1 MRLLVILLLSFTP
14 LLGISQ
20 KKDKQQQKEQKGI
33 QVVVS
38 GNIFNVESDSIF
50 ISQFFG
56 DRYEDLAFTKFKK
69 DGTFKFSAKL
79 PQADFYVLRFDNSHL
94 NLILRDGS
102 DIQVY
107 GDGKNI
113 DEFANI
119 IGSDESMRMNEFLRV
134 DKAWK
139 AKVDSA
145 NLAIQENPAVKQEV
159 SRKMQ
164 AEFQQ
169 YQGKVQAYIAQ
180 NANSP
185 ALLPVLNAISA
196 DQDFASY
203 EKIIDQLMFGFSES
217 PTVQNLYAACQ
228 KRKEEMFANDP
239 LAPGKMAPDF
249 TEMSTTGDSL
259 SLSDLRGKVVLL
271 DFWASWCGPCRRENP
286 NVVNV
291 YKKYQEDGF
300 TVMSVSLDKDEGRWL
315 AAIEQDNLNWP
326 NHVSDLKQWQSRV
339 ARMYGVS
346 GIPFTVLIDQ
356 EGKIIRTKLRGTEL
370 EEELKRI
377 YGH

>member
-1 MRLLVILLLSFTP
+1 MP
-14 LLGISQ
+14 
-20 KKDKQQQKEQKGI
+20 
-33 QVVVS
+33 
-38 GNIFNVESDSIF
+38 
-50 ISQFFG
+50 
-56 DRYEDLAFTKFKK
+56 
-69 DGTFKFSAKL
+69 SA
-79 PQADFYVLRFDNSHL
+79 PIR
-94 NLILRDGS
+94 I
-102 DIQVY
+102 
-107 GDGKNI
+107 
-113 DEFANI
+113 
-119 IGSDESMRMNEFLRV
+119 
-134 DKAWK
+134 
-139 AKVDSA
+139 
-145 NLAIQENPAVKQEV
+145 
-159 SRKMQ
+159 
-164 AEFQQ
+164 
-169 YQGKVQAYIAQ
+169 
-180 NANSP
+180 
-185 ALLPVLNAISA
+185 
-196 DQDFASY
+196 FASY

-271 DFWASWCGPCRRENP
+271 DFWASWFGPCRREHP
-286 NVVNV
+286 TVVNV

-300 TVMSVSLDKDEGRWL
+300 TLMGVFLYKDEGRLL
-315 AAIEQDNLNWP
+315 AAIEHDNLIWP

-356 EGKIIRTKLRGTEL
+356 EGKIIRTKLRGAEL

>member
-1 MRLLVILLLSFTP
+1 MTGVQTCVFRS
-14 LLGISQ
+14 
-20 KKDKQQQKEQKGI
+20 
-33 QVVVS
+33 
-38 GNIFNVESDSIF
+38 
-50 ISQFFG
+50 
-56 DRYEDLAFTKFKK
+56 
-69 DGTFKFSAKL
+69 
-79 PQADFYVLRFDNSHL
+79 
-94 NLILRDGS
+94 
-102 DIQVY
+102 
-107 GDGKNI
+107 
-113 DEFANI
+113 
-119 IGSDESMRMNEFLRV
+119 
-134 DKAWK
+134 
-139 AKVDSA
+139 VDSA

-315 AAIEQDNLNWP
+315 AAIEQDNLIWP

-356 EGKIIRTKLRGTEL
+356 EGKIIRTKLRGAEL